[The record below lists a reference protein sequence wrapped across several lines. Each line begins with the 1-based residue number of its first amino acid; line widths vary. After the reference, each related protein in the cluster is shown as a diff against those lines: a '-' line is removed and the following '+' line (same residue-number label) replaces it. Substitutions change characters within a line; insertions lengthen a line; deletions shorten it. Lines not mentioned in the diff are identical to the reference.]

1 MRNMWISSGVGLC
14 CVLLSAQVVWG
25 DTVTYHLDL
34 AADDTLC
41 TSAGSN
47 YNTSTMYFPFYAAT
61 RYPFVRFSL
70 AGIPAGATIQSAY
83 LSVKA
88 SGTNS
93 GACVGRFQL
102 VDSDNCP
109 DFATNPFTWAVTAT
123 GVDWSVGDWTSGNWY
138 TSPDLKELVQEFVD
152 RPGYSS
158 GGYMGLRFGYV
169 SGGLRIAYQCN
180 SGAGNGAELEITYV
194 GGNWPPTADAG
205 QDQEVV
211 DSDDNGVENV
221 TLDGTGSYDQ
231 DAGDSI
237 ISYVWTEDGTPIA
250 TGATPT
256 VALALGTHTLT
267 LTVTDAFGAIGT
279 DTVDVTVTWPIYS
292 TYYVD
297 FDNGSDSHGGGS
309 PARAWQHCP
318 GDPNATMRPAEVAEL
333 GVAPGTTIIFKG
345 GVHYRGSLTLNMSGS
360 DGNRIVLDGNT
371 AGTFGTGPAILD
383 GSEPLTGWMQCT
395 SAAEAGGNPNY
406 ANIWYAYAP
415 AGVTAWSSN
424 LYENDSVCTMAQD
437 PNQPDLWLMDKL
449 SCFHS
454 IPPADMTTTS
464 VKDATHLNQ
473 ADPGY
478 WDGASI
484 MLHVIPNVINY
495 RTISSFN
502 PETNTLTYAT
512 TGSPYADINGAYAI
526 FNSIHL
532 IDQPGEYYFND
543 TPEVNGTHKVWLWP
557 PVAGNP
563 NSQSVTVSTRPQ
575 AIDANESSYITLQGL
590 IIQKYASD
598 SSSWQCQGI
607 QMRDSDHVV
616 VQDCTFRRL
625 RHIMTSGYGTG
636 YGAIWG
642 DGTWNVIQNN
652 VFEEI
657 MNSEGLLVGGSY
669 LVIANNSLIR
679 IGRHGIWYMDSLSH
693 DVLITGNTVQGPFGT
708 HGAGISVFG
717 TNASSR
723 CYNVTVSGNHV
734 SDCGEAYSFCNLYD
748 STWAYNYGYVTD
760 NFVMHDNG
768 KLPTSF
774 SDNIALYNNTL
785 IRTDNRPS
793 FAFNPDSTYVMKNNL
808 MLTYLGT
815 PGSLTPDANG
825 NIHFN
830 LSQMGSLFVDAA
842 SRDFHLKPNSV
853 SPPFTNTAIDA
864 GLALGYEYD
873 LEGTAVPQGG
883 APDIGAYEST
893 GQ

>member
-1 MRNMWISSGVGLC
+1 
-14 CVLLSAQVVWG
+14 LLSAQVVWG

-88 SGTNS
+88 SSTNS
-93 GACVGRFQL
+93 GACIGRFQL

-109 DFATNPFTWAVTAT
+109 DFTTNPFTWAVTAT

-318 GDPNATMRPAEVAEL
+318 GDPNATMRPAEVAAL

-383 GSEPLTGWMQCT
+383 GSEPLTGWTQCM

-406 ANIWYAYAP
+406 ANIW
-415 AGVTAWSSN
+415 
-424 LYENDSVCTMAQD
+424 
-437 PNQPDLWLMDKL
+437 
-449 SCFHS
+449 
-454 IPPADMTTTS
+454 
-464 VKDATHLNQ
+464 
-473 ADPGY
+473 
-478 WDGASI
+478 
-484 MLHVIPNVINY
+484 
-495 RTISSFN
+495 
-502 PETNTLTYAT
+502 
-512 TGSPYADINGAYAI
+512 
-526 FNSIHL
+526 
-532 IDQPGEYYFND
+532 
-543 TPEVNGTHKVWLWP
+543 
-557 PVAGNP
+557 
-563 NSQSVTVSTRPQ
+563 
-575 AIDANESSYITLQGL
+575 
-590 IIQKYASD
+590 
-598 SSSWQCQGI
+598 
-607 QMRDSDHVV
+607 
-616 VQDCTFRRL
+616 
-625 RHIMTSGYGTG
+625 
-636 YGAIWG
+636 
-642 DGTWNVIQNN
+642 
-652 VFEEI
+652 
-657 MNSEGLLVGGSY
+657 
-669 LVIANNSLIR
+669 
-679 IGRHGIWYMDSLSH
+679 
-693 DVLITGNTVQGPFGT
+693 
-708 HGAGISVFG
+708 
-717 TNASSR
+717 
-723 CYNVTVSGNHV
+723 
-734 SDCGEAYSFCNLYD
+734 
-748 STWAYNYGYVTD
+748 
-760 NFVMHDNG
+760 
-768 KLPTSF
+768 
-774 SDNIALYNNTL
+774 
-785 IRTDNRPS
+785 
-793 FAFNPDSTYVMKNNL
+793 
-808 MLTYLGT
+808 
-815 PGSLTPDANG
+815 
-825 NIHFN
+825 
-830 LSQMGSLFVDAA
+830 
-842 SRDFHLKPNSV
+842 
-853 SPPFTNTAIDA
+853 
-864 GLALGYEYD
+864 
-873 LEGTAVPQGG
+873 
-883 APDIGAYEST
+883 
-893 GQ
+893 